1 MTLALQPKRVAIIAA
16 AADHF
21 ATIGFANARISDIAR
36 QAEIGKGTVYEY
48 FRSKEALLL
57 EACLWCCD
65 SSRQAV
71 IELVGQVDPTTPVLA
86 LHRLVQAVLA
96 VWPSRNQP
104 YSRLFLDL
112 WSIARDQPLMLA
124 QARERLQ
131 SVYMQQEAAILTL
144 MTAGVKVGLLR
155 VPGDAQFLSRCFTA
169 CVDGFMWQ
177 STFRADLGP
186 ERIASDGA
194 DLFLL
199 LILSEPHRLRE
210 LCPESVGLV
219 VVNPRAVG
227 PV

>member
-1 MTLALQPKRVAIIAA
+1 MDIAPQPKRDAIIAA

-21 ATIGFANARISDIAR
+21 AAIGFSNARISDIAR

-65 SSRQAV
+65 TSRQAV
-71 IELVGQVDPTTPVLA
+71 AELVGQVDQTAPVCA
-86 LHRLVQAVLA
+86 LHRLVRAVLE
-96 VWPSRNQP
+96 VWPTRNQP

-112 WSIARDQPLMLA
+112 WTIARDQPVMLA

-131 SVYMQQEAAILTL
+131 GVYQQQESAIWQLIL
-144 MTAGVKVGLLR
+144 AGEKAGLLR
-155 VPGDAQFLSRCFTA
+155 VPGDAQFLCRCFTA
-169 CVDGFMWQ
+169 CVDGFTWQ

-186 ERIASDGA
+186 ERIATDGA

-199 LILSEPHRLRE
+199 LILREPHRLRE
-210 LCPESVGLV
+210 LCPVEVS
-219 VVNPRAVG
+219 RAVSQMEG
-227 PV
+227 PCVS

>member
-1 MTLALQPKRVAIIAA
+1 MAPAPQPKRDAIIAA

-36 QAEIGKGTVYEY
+36 QAGIGKGTVYEY

-65 SSRQAV
+65 TSRQAV
-71 IELVGQVDPTTPVLA
+71 IDLVGQVDPSAPVLA
-86 LHRLVQAVLA
+86 LHRLVHAVLA
-96 VWPSRNQP
+96 VWPSHNQP

-112 WSIARDQPLMLA
+112 WSVARDQPFMLA

-131 SVYMQQEAAILTL
+131 DVYLQQEEAIQNL
-144 MTAGVKVGLLR
+144 MAAGVQAGLLQI
-155 VPGDAQFLSRCFTA
+155 PGDAQFLSRCFSA

-186 ERIASDGA
+186 ERIANDGA

-199 LILSEPHRLRE
+199 LTLREPHRLRE
-210 LCPESVGLV
+210 LCPLSL
-219 VVNPRAVG
+219 
-227 PV
+227 